1 MEKQRTTIFF
11 VLIVLGAGLLAYGL
25 SSTAAPGASSQQ
37 GQLSS
42 ASEPAATQEVAQ
54 VAGVQEPSSQV
65 QKKEAEPTKAPAA
78 CPT

>member
-25 SSTAAPGASSQQ
+25 SSTAAPVPSGEQS
-37 GQLSS
+37 QLSS
-42 ASEPAATQEVAQ
+42 TSEPPGTQEVAQ
-54 VAGVQEPSSQV
+54 VAGVQEPPIQV